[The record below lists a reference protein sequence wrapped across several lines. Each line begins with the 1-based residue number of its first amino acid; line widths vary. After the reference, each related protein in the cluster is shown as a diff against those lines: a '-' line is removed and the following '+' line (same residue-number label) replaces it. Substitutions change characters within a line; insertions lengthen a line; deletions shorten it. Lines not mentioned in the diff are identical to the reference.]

1 MKKNKEISD
10 FSHNSPRDGTRQRRR
25 LASVRGQKERT
36 THHPSL
42 ACRQEH
48 TCRVRPATF
57 SKDMVGAEAQTA
69 AEGRWHGRSHRS
81 SVSVDGLITACVGLT
96 AEEGSGWRAVGRRS
110 YRYRVDFTLAGIPET
125 FKESKG
131 LIDGM
136 EKVELVCALYW
147 QGVARA
153 LSRLSTYRLWCGVVI
168 CDCYSMITKKIP
180 STPQKNP
187 KTQRSPIIKKKKN
200 YKSHKATK

>member
-1 MKKNKEISD
+1 
-10 FSHNSPRDGTRQRRR
+10 
-25 LASVRGQKERT
+25 
-36 THHPSL
+36 
-42 ACRQEH
+42 
-48 TCRVRPATF
+48 
-57 SKDMVGAEAQTA
+57 
-69 AEGRWHGRSHRS
+69 
-81 SVSVDGLITACVGLT
+81 
-96 AEEGSGWRAVGRRS
+96 
-110 YRYRVDFTLAGIPET
+110 VDFTLAGIPET

-180 STPQKNP
+180 STPQKKPQNP
-187 KTQRSPIIKKKKN
+187 TKSN
-200 YKSHKATK
+200 YKKRRIIKATKPQNE